1 MGMPA
6 RYPYR
11 IQIVSRESTA
21 TDSQWKDVMTTEA
34 VTTRAGAV
42 AIAARF
48 QKIYPR
54 PRYRV
59 LVYLLERSREAF
71 PVDWETLDA
80 SGDNP
85 ES

>member
-1 MGMPA
+1 MPA

-11 IQIVSRESTA
+11 IQIVSREVSA

-34 VTTRAGAV
+34 VTTRAGVV

-54 PRYRV
+54 PGYRV
-59 LVYLLERSREAF
+59 FVYLLERLREPL
-71 PVDWETLDA
+71 PVDWETLDV
-80 SGDNP
+80 SGDEP
-85 ES
+85 AS

>member
-1 MGMPA
+1 MPA

-11 IQIVSRESTA
+11 IQIVSRESSA
-21 TDSQWKDVMTTEA
+21 TDPQWKDVMTTEA
-34 VTTRAGAV
+34 VATRAGVV
-42 AIAARF
+42 AIAARI

-71 PVDWETLDA
+71 PVDWEALDVSGNEPA
-80 SGDNP
+80 S
-85 ES
+85 

>member
-1 MGMPA
+1 MDMPA

-11 IQIVSRESTA
+11 IQIVSREPSS
-21 TDSQWKDVMTTEA
+21 TDSQWKDVLTTEA
-34 VTTRAGAV
+34 VSTRAGVV

-59 LVYLLERSREAF
+59 LVYLVERSHEPFA
-71 PVDWETLDA
+71 VDWETLDV
-80 SGDNP
+80 SGDP
-85 ES
+85 PA